1 VRWIWAALALQLSGY
16 VFDIVWHGLLRA
28 GEEPTT
34 RSEMIRHLA
43 SVHLPLYIGA
53 VAVLVATSV
62 ELLRRR
68 ASGAVARALRV
79 AVAGAVLSV
88 GAEAWHAA
96 SHLRLDTHEAPV
108 AGMLSI
114 AGFLVVVVAITRVA
128 AAARLAR
135 ERP

>member
-1 VRWIWAALALQLSGY
+1 MRWIWAALALQLIGY
-16 VFDIVWHGLLRA
+16 VFDVVWHGLPRP

-34 RSEMIRHLA
+34 RSEMTHHLA
-43 SVHLPLYIGA
+43 TVHLPLYIGA
-53 VAVLVATSV
+53 VAVLVATSA

-68 ASGAVARALRV
+68 GRGPAGRALPF
-79 AVAGAVLSV
+79 AVAGALISV

-108 AGMLSI
+108 AGILSMI
-114 AGFLVVVVAITRVA
+114 GFLVVLTAISRVA
-128 AAARLAR
+128 VAARLAR